1 MKCFSG
7 NTINYINIIMHALS
21 YSINRVGAKS
31 ITYFE
36 VYATGSALKRF
47 RWQIIFVPVV
57 FMLLESYQYH
67 FFSRPISSQI
77 SKNKLKQ
84 SSSWQKN
91 IALNLLPH
99 IILKTWRLNFSFFR
113 YFRMS
118 SGRFDSL
125 LWLEVP
131 LIVKQTTKLRE
142 PISAEKRLLV
152 TLNYL
157 ASRDLHISLLF
168 SYRIERST
176 LSSILKETCDPFMKL
191 LPLIIFAYHLLLKTG
206 WRLLRTL
213 KQCGTRIR
221 CIGWKHI
228 RIQCASNTGTLF
240 QNYKGLLVLFW

>member
-1 MKCFSG
+1 
-7 NTINYINIIMHALS
+7 MHALS
-21 YSINRVGAKS
+21 YSINRVGAKG

-36 VYATGSALKRF
+36 VYATSSVLRRF

-57 FMLLESYQYH
+57 FMLLESYQYP
-67 FFSRPISSQI
+67 FFSSSQTW
-77 SKNKLKQ
+77 KNKLKQ

-99 IILKTWRLNFSFFR
+99 ISVKTWRLNFSFFR

-118 SGRFDSL
+118 PGRFDSL
-125 LWLEVP
+125 LWLVVP
-131 LIVKQTTKLRE
+131 LIVKQTTKLHE
-142 PISAEKRLLV
+142 PISADKRLLV

-157 ASRDLHISLLF
+157 ASRDLHIALLF

-176 LSSILKETCDPFMKL
+176 ISSILKETCDPFMKL
-191 LPLIIFAYHLLLKTG
+191 SPLIIFAYHLLLKIG

-213 KQCGTRIR
+213 KQYGTRIR

-228 RIQCASNTGTLF
+228 RIQCASNRGTLF
-240 QNYKGLLVLFW
+240 QNYKGFLVLFW